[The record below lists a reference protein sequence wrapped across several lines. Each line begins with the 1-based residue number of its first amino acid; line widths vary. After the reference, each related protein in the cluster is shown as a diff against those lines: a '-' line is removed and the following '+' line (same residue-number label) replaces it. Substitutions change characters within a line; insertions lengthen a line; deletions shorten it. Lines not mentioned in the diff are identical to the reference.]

1 MKNLNQR
8 LLTLVLIAFVSFNY
22 SAFSQ
27 VGIGVLSPDPS
38 SMLDVTSTDKGI
50 LTPRM
55 TSAQRI
61 AISSPAQGLLVFDI
75 TENAF
80 YFYKTSS
87 WTKLDSKTRNNH
99 KIISSEADLSEEL
112 TAGGG
117 SKYLLSSNTLYEIN
131 GTISLAQ
138 SIDLNNA
145 YIIGLDTN
153 EDVLEKTGGTM
164 FVGATGGSIRG
175 VTLYV
180 PGGTV
185 FNLTATSTEN
195 FVFRDAIVSGA
206 TSVGTISG
214 YGLAFLSII
223 QFANNTSGITYNN
236 ITDLLLSNMGWFSN
250 NSGTYETFTGTF
262 NNLQKQ
268 GGFSEMEGSAIG
280 IDVSTSPVVEN
291 GVLTSVSFS
300 GSSTEYIKKYDS
312 GSFTGY
318 NFSNSW
324 TVDCPGIPAESD
336 QLATG
341 HIYYNDDI
349 TTGFVQN
356 VSGSGAFNLAGNSD
370 SNTTTAVNLLRVSS
384 PVYNRLT
391 YLGKKT
397 RTFQISASISVRGNI
412 SVGDYYAFFIRKN
425 GSETLTETN
434 TLMRVN
440 LLTDITSNSISGT
453 VELEPN
459 EFIEIWGQ
467 RLLGSGTSITVFS
480 LNLNMK

>member
-1 MKNLNQR
+1 
-8 LLTLVLIAFVSFNY
+8 
-22 SAFSQ
+22 
-27 VGIGVLSPDPS
+27 
-38 SMLDVTSTDKGI
+38 
-50 LTPRM
+50 M

-87 WTKLDSKTRNNH
+87 WSKLDSKSRNNH
-99 KIISSEADLSEEL
+99 KIISSEADLSAEL

-131 GTISLAQ
+131 GTITLAQ

-153 EDVLEKTGGTM
+153 EDILSKTGGTM
-164 FVGATGGSIRG
+164 FVGATGGSIKG
-175 VTLYV
+175 VTLYA

-185 FNLTATSTEN
+185 FNLNAASTEN
-195 FVFRDAIVSGA
+195 FVLRDAIVSGA
-206 TSVGTISG
+206 TSVGTVSG
-214 YGLAFLSII
+214 YGLAFLSIV
-223 QFANNTSGITYNN
+223 QFANNTTGITYNN

-262 NNLQKQ
+262 SNLQKQ
-268 GGFSEMEGSAIG
+268 GGFTEIDGSAIG
-280 IDVSTSPVVEN
+280 IDVSSSPAVES

-300 GSSTEYIKKYDS
+300 GSSTEYIKKYGS

-318 NFSNSW
+318 NFTNSW

-349 TTGFVQN
+349 TTGFVQT
-356 VSGSGAFNLAGNSD
+356 VSGSSAFNLAGNSN

-397 RTFQISASISVRGNI
+397 RTFQISASISVRGNV